1 MHAANLMKRK
11 ATIVRNTKETKI
23 NLSLN
28 LDGRGRGNARTTM
41 PFVDHMLDLFSKH
54 SGIDLS
60 VRAQGDTHIDD
71 HHLMEDIGIA
81 LGLGLEKAL
90 ADKKG
95 IYRYGNFLLPMDES
109 LSYVAVDMGGRPYFD
124 YKVGFRPQSKAP
136 FSFELF
142 EDFFQALAMSA
153 KMNLHIK
160 LLQGRNNHH
169 IAESIFKGFAKAMA
183 QAVSKDA
190 RQKGIPST
198 KGILRERK

>member
-1 MHAANLMKRK
+1 MMKRQ

-23 NLSLN
+23 TLSLN
-28 LDGRGRGNARTTM
+28 LDGRGKGDARTTM

-71 HHLMEDIGIA
+71 HHLVEDIGIA
-81 LGLGLEKAL
+81 LGLALEKAL

-95 IYRYGNFLLPMDES
+95 VYRYGNFLLPMDES

-198 KGILRERK
+198 KGSLREKK

>member
-1 MHAANLMKRK
+1 MKNRIAK
-11 ATIVRNTKETKI
+11 ITRNTNETKI
-23 NLSLN
+23 DLALN
-28 LDGRGRGNARTTM
+28 LHGKGRRRIRTTL
-41 PFVDHMLDLFSKH
+41 PFVDHMLDLFSRH

-60 VRAQGDTHIDD
+60 VRAKGDTHIDD
-71 HHLMEDIGIA
+71 HHLVEDIGIA
-81 LGLGLEKAL
+81 LGRGIERALG
-90 ADKKG
+90 DKKS
-95 IYRYGNFLLPMDES
+95 IFRYGNFLLPMDES
-109 LSYVAVDMGGRPYFD
+109 LSYVAVDLGGRPYFD

-183 QAVSKDA
+183 QAVSKD
-190 RQKGIPST
+190 
-198 KGILRERK
+198 

>member
-1 MHAANLMKRK
+1 MKRK
-11 ATIVRNTKETKI
+11 ATIARNTKETKI
-23 NLSLN
+23 TLSLN
-28 LDGRGRGNARTTM
+28 LDGKGRGDARTTI
-41 PFVDHMLDLFSKH
+41 PFLDHMLDIFSKH

-60 VRAQGDTHIDD
+60 VRAKGDTPIDD
-71 HHLMEDIGIA
+71 HHLVEDVGIA
-81 LGLGLEKAL
+81 LGLALEKAL

-124 YKVGFRPQSKAP
+124 YKVGFRAQSKAP

-183 QAVSKDA
+183 QAVGKDA
-190 RQKGIPST
+190 RQKGVPST
-198 KGILRERK
+198 KGALREKK

>member
-1 MHAANLMKRK
+1 MKRT
-11 ATIVRNTKETKI
+11 ARIVRNTKETKI
-23 NLSLN
+23 TLSLD
-28 LDGRGRGNARTTM
+28 LDGKGRGDARTTVS
-41 PFVDHMLDLFSKH
+41 FLDHMLDLFSKH

-60 VRAQGDTHIDD
+60 VRARGDTHIDD
-71 HHLMEDIGIA
+71 HHLVEDIGIA
-81 LGLGLEKAL
+81 LGLALETAL
-90 ADKKG
+90 GDKKG

-169 IAESIFKGFAKAMA
+169 IAESVFKGFAKAMA

-190 RQKGIPST
+190 RQRGIPST
-198 KGILRERK
+198 KGSLRERK

>member
-1 MHAANLMKRK
+1 MKRTAK
-11 ATIVRNTKETKI
+11 VARNTKETRI
-23 NLSLN
+23 TLSLN
-28 LDGRGRGNARTTM
+28 LDGKGRGDARTTM

-60 VRAQGDTHIDD
+60 VRAKGDTHIDD
-71 HHLMEDIGIA
+71 HHLVEDIGIA
-81 LGLGLEKAL
+81 LGLALEKAL
-90 ADKKG
+90 GDKKG

-109 LSYVAVDMGGRPYFD
+109 LSYVAVDLGGRPYFD

-142 EDFFQALAMSA
+142 EDFFQAVAMSA
-153 KMNLHIK
+153 KMNLHVK

-169 IAESIFKGFAKAMA
+169 IAESIFKGFAKALS
-183 QAVSKDA
+183 QAVSKDS

-198 KGILRERK
+198 KGSLRERK